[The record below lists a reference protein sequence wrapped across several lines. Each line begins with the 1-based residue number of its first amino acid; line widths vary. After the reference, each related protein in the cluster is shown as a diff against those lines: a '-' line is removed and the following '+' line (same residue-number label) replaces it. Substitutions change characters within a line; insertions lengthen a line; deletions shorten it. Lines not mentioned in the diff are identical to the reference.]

1 MGIHPDTFHCC
12 MILHESVCVCVCV
25 WGGGATLEPTCC
37 NQSRVPLCVVSVR
50 VCSTVTPEPGSN
62 DPSVCRSPMTKRQS
76 ILCNLIQSDRKQQLD
91 NDQHIMENWAKV
103 QWRVTSCETKWW
115 MIIAQILSVGKY
127 FASPESTSAK
137 LSIWIDRAWITFAI
151 WRTWM
156 SPSIH
161 LSWPQG
167 FIWFKRQSVH
177 LHCIGTP
184 LTCTVSLNTI
194 HLAPCAPSFTSSVW
208 YVDTVGTV

>member
-1 MGIHPDTFHCC
+1 MGIYPDTFHCC
-12 MILHESVCVCVCV
+12 MILHESVC
-25 WGGGATLEPTCC
+25 GGGATLEPTCC

-127 FASPESTSAK
+127 FARVNFCT
-137 LSIWIDRAWITFAI
+137 I
-151 WRTWM
+151 
-156 SPSIH
+156 
-161 LSWPQG
+161 
-167 FIWFKRQSVH
+167 VH
-177 LHCIGTP
+177 LNWQSLDNFRNLKDVNVSQYP
-184 LTCTVSLNTI
+184 LI
-194 HLAPCAPSFTSSVW
+194 LATRV
-208 YVDTVGTV
+208 YLI